1 MEDKKKAVKKS
12 TVKRKK
18 RSKANRVMRA
28 ILITLCVIAVVCLIV
43 AGAAYFLIQHYIG
56 KMDYQADEDQ
66 TTLAREVASSI
77 LAEIDK
83 QEGQSQQ
90 YFTQVE
96 VTDAAGVVIGTE
108 QVEIDLSKLTP
119 DIIESIEEQAKV
131 VESSVM
137 QQQSSVQQATPIA
150 SSSDVYNIL
159 LIGVDNRAGSNWNGN
174 SDTMILLTINSAK
187 QRVYM
192 TSFMRDT
199 YVNIPG
205 VGARKLNAAHAV
217 GGGPLLC
224 QTIEQNFRVNV
235 NAYARVNFYSMIEI
249 IDAIGG
255 VDLSIS
261 ADEARVANNYINE
274 MCRGVGLDPKDYYV
288 SEGAI
293 HLNGMQAVAYM
304 RIRYVGSDY
313 ARTQRQRT
321 VLTLMF
327 QKLKGMDIGSINNFL
342 NTALPLVT
350 HNIPGDKMTSL
361 ILNVLTY
368 LSYPLEQYR
377 VPFDGHFVSQNYNL
391 LPDFNYTVNL
401 LQQILY

>member
-1 MEDKKKAVKKS
+1 MEEKKKAVKKS

-18 RSKANRVMRA
+18 RSKANRVIRA

-77 LAEIDK
+77 LVEIDK

-96 VTDAAGVVIGTE
+96 VTDEAGVVIGTE
-108 QVEIDLSKLTP
+108 QFEVDLSKLTH
-119 DIIESIEEQAKV
+119 DQIESLEEQARV

-174 SDTMILLTINSAK
+174 SDTMILLTINNAK
-187 QRVYM
+187 QRIYM

-205 VGARKLNAAHAV
+205 YGARKLNAAHAV

-255 VDLSIS
+255 VDLTIS
-261 ADEARVANNYINE
+261 ADEARVANNYIRE
-274 MCRGVGLDPKDYYV
+274 MCNGVGVDPKEYYV
-288 SEGAI
+288 SEGSL